1 MPPGRIR
8 MRPSRIGIQ
17 HGGMTFASILDSL
30 GDLSSLGFG
39 ALAFA
44 GLFIVLEALDRI

>member
-1 MPPGRIR
+1 MLLG
-8 MRPSRIGIQ
+8 
-17 HGGMTFASILDSL
+17 SILDSL

-44 GLFIVLEALDRI
+44 ALFLVLEALDRVR

>member
-1 MPPGRIR
+1 ML
-8 MRPSRIGIQ
+8 
-17 HGGMTFASILDSL
+17 FASILDSL

-44 GLFIVLEALDRI
+44 ALFLVLEGLDRVR